1 MPLAS
6 VVTVMTPASLDAGNM
21 ACGARGTP
29 SLASTRPVAT
39 SSSSVHSR
47 AAVPP
52 GRRAIH
58 SSPRLQPPVVPPRGG
73 CATA

>member
-1 MPLAS
+1 
-6 VVTVMTPASLDAGNM
+6 MTPASLEAGNT

-29 SLASTRPVAT
+29 SLASSRPVAT

-47 AAVPP
+47 APVPP
-52 GRRAIH
+52 GRSCVH
-58 SSPRLQPPVVPPRGG
+58 SSPRLHPLAAPPRGG